1 MHHLSRN
8 YPLSMYNNFII
19 KKLDWR
25 LKMTC
30 MCLLKHFSTDHRTS
44 VKNRFLFIC
53 LQPNKLFVYWNAMPS
68 ILLVFVDWN
77 KIYWIHYSM
86 IVKNKKITFNSSFI
100 TLISFAIKLIN
111 QYYKIIFVGGNGIV
125 LYSERVTW
133 AKKVE
138 NQIQMDRKNTLDEYN
153 VVPCENWEKTYG
165 SLINL

>member
-1 MHHLSRN
+1 
-8 YPLSMYNNFII
+8 
-19 KKLDWR
+19 
-25 LKMTC
+25 
-30 MCLLKHFSTDHRTS
+30 
-44 VKNRFLFIC
+44 
-53 LQPNKLFVYWNAMPS
+53 
-68 ILLVFVDWN
+68 
-77 KIYWIHYSM
+77 M

-138 NQIQMDRKNTLDEYN
+138 NQIQMNRKNTLDEYN
-153 VVPCENWEKTYG
+153 VVLCKNWEKTYG

>member
-1 MHHLSRN
+1 
-8 YPLSMYNNFII
+8 
-19 KKLDWR
+19 
-25 LKMTC
+25 
-30 MCLLKHFSTDHRTS
+30 
-44 VKNRFLFIC
+44 
-53 LQPNKLFVYWNAMPS
+53 
-68 ILLVFVDWN
+68 
-77 KIYWIHYSM
+77 M

-138 NQIQMDRKNTLDEYN
+138 NQIQMNRKNTLDEYN

-165 SLINL
+165 RW

>member
-30 MCLLKHFSTDHRTS
+30 IVPFEALLNGSQNKRKKIVFSLFVVS
-44 VKNRFLFIC
+44 LMNCLFIEM
-53 LQPNKLFVYWNAMPS
+53 QR
-68 ILLVFVDWN
+68 LVFVDWS

-138 NQIQMDRKNTLDEYN
+138 NQIQMNRKNTLDEYN